1 MTSAVVRW
9 EHNMQSQ
16 TAWLCSDTDNPDFV
30 TEDSAELTN
39 VLLAADALAKRGTLT
54 NEQFHFI
61 ASKPLVTV
69 RDRKTGFLVAYSE
82 THADF
87 TQSVDEFLL
96 DYWVRAEEN

>member
-1 MTSAVVRW
+1 
-9 EHNMQSQ
+9 MQPY
-16 TAWLCSDTDNPDFV
+16 TDILTPTVDAA
-30 TEDSAELTN
+30 DLTN
-39 VLLAADALAKRGTLT
+39 VLIASEALMNRGALT
-54 NEQFHFI
+54 NEQFHFVV
-61 ASKPLVTV
+61 AKPLVTV